1 MSTAVVSGLERSF
14 AEFEEATERVRALDS
29 SLSDEA
35 WRKRPAEGKW
45 SAVECIEH
53 LNMTTRAYLPLFDSV
68 MQDAERGTN
77 YILRMDL
84 FGWLLWRANRPK
96 SKMRMKTAP
105 HFVPPSDKDVVKVVT
120 DFHELQSRLL
130 SMIKQL
136 ESYPIGK
143 LKVRSPFNQKIKYN
157 VYSAIRILSVH
168 ELRHIAQAEVA
179 AG

>member
-1 MSTAVVSGLERSF
+1 MSTAAVSGLERSF
-14 AEFEEATERVRALDS
+14 EEFEEATKRVRTLES

-35 WRKRPAEGKW
+35 WRKRPAEGMW

-53 LNMTTRAYLPLFDSV
+53 LNMTTRSYFPLFDAA
-68 MQDAERGTN
+68 MQGAERGKSDSPH
-77 YILRMDL
+77 MDL

-96 SKMRMKTAP
+96 SKMRMKTMP
-105 HFVPPSDKDVVKVVT
+105 HFVPPSDKDVGKVLAE
-120 DFHELQSRLL
+120 FHDLQSQLLSKIKELQ
-130 SMIKQL
+130 
-136 ESYPIGK
+136 SYPIGK
-143 LKVRSPFNQKIKYN
+143 LQIRSPFNQKIKYN